1 MPPNGGS
8 SAGSSASISISVAGL
23 AASEDMGASAP
34 ESGGSIA
41 MSSCALIGGGGG
53 AEEAE
58 ERWEGAAV
66 SGKTVGVAT
75 VGAVTSSDV

>member
-34 ESGGSIA
+34 ESGG
-41 MSSCALIGGGGG
+41 GGG